1 MVSETYDA
9 CRRAGIL
16 TVLSGCSLLG
26 VPLTAEAQDS
36 AEASNGLQEVV
47 VTAQKREEN
56 LQTVPLSVTAI
67 GGDTMRALHVQDLAS
82 VTGTVPNVQIQVN
95 AGLTNAAS
103 FVIRGIG
110 IVGNPSPY
118 VGTEVATI
126 VDGVVQTVN
135 ELGLV
140 DRFDVERIEILR
152 GPQGTLFGANT
163 TGGAVNIVER
173 QPTGEWGAYGQ
184 AGVGNYQSKNV
195 SAAVNFPIIDN
206 TLSGKVAM
214 SNRSREGFY
223 TNLYNGEPIGGV
235 NTTSE
240 RGYLKWT
247 PNDTTDVTL
256 KVEGQQT
263 RNGTDILLNVAYPG
277 EIFYRPTTPFDFK
290 LYSDVP
296 DQHNSNS
303 YGITLTANSLTPIGK
318 ITSITNYAKWG
329 SRGYQD
335 IDGIDLYG
343 YAQIG
348 NTTGAQFSEELRDV
362 FHPVDSVEVLV
373 GAFLQKWMY
382 NSDGEAW
389 VAFVSPDLIDE
400 TLARQHTTNVSGF
413 SQLYWDVT
421 DKLRL
426 QAGVRVSHEKVHMA
440 REDDIYIQPA
450 GTDPKKAYG
459 NLIGAILQPFD
470 PANPPVQGQ
479 KDWTN
484 FGGKVGLDYKFTDTL
499 LGYGYYARGFKSG
512 GFNGRITLAT
522 DLGPFNPEFVDSY
535 ELGLKSDW
543 LNHHVRV
550 NLAAFMNKW
559 HDMQV
564 DEVFF
569 ANGVQHSAIV
579 NAAKA
584 TTKGFELETQWVVG
598 GGLRLDGNLGYLK
611 ANYDQFTVGSGVTC
625 PPQPQPQPVP
635 CSSVYDGRSLPYA
648 PKFTASVDGSY
659 TFNLF
664 NGDANALVQWTYNG
678 DRWGNF
684 TQQQSE
690 RLRANGLI
698 NANLSW
704 SPKDGKYTVSAWG
717 RNLADKKYLS
727 LALDAPPIF
736 TEGLLGN
743 PREFGVDVKF
753 DF

>member
-1 MVSETYDA
+1 MVAKTRNASV
-9 CRRAGIL
+9 RAGIL
-16 TVLSGCSLLG
+16 TVTWVCSLLS
-26 VPLTAEAQDS
+26 VPLSAQS
-36 AEASNGLQEVV
+36 QQASSSDALQEVV
-47 VTAQKREEN
+47 VTAQKRAEN

-67 GGDTMRALHVQDLAS
+67 AGPTMQALHVEGLAD
-82 VTGTVPNVQIQVN
+82 VTGTIPNVQIQVN
-95 AGLTNAAS
+95 AGLQNAAAL
-103 FVIRGIG
+103 VIRGIG

-140 DRFDVERIEILR
+140 DRFDVERIEVLR

-173 QPTGEWGAYGQ
+173 QPTGELGVYGQ
-184 AGVGNYQSKNV
+184 VGVGNYQSKNV
-195 SAAVNFPIIDN
+195 FAALNFPIIDG
-206 TLSGKVAM
+206 TLDGKVAV

-247 PNDTTDVTL
+247 PSDTTDVTL

-263 RNGTDILLNVAYPG
+263 RNGTDVLLNVSYPG
-277 EIFYRPTTPFDFK
+277 ELFYRPTTPYGFE

-296 DQHNSNS
+296 DQHNSDS
-303 YGITLTANSLTPIGK
+303 YGITITANSLTPIGK

-348 NTTGAQFSEELRDV
+348 NTTGHQFSQELRDV
-362 FHPVDSVEVLV
+362 FHPIDSVEVLV
-373 GAFLQKWMY
+373 GAFFQQWMY

-400 TLARQHTTNVSGF
+400 TLAREHTTNVAGF
-413 SQLYWDVT
+413 SQLYWNVT

-440 REDDIYIQPA
+440 REDDFYSQPA
-450 GTDPKKAYG
+450 GTDPRKGYG
-459 NLIGAILQPFD
+459 NLVGAVPQPVN
-470 PANPPVQGQ
+470 PANPPVQGE
-479 KDWTN
+479 KTWTN
-484 FGGKVGLDYKFTDTL
+484 VGGRVGLDYNFTPEVMA
-499 LGYGYYARGFKSG
+499 YGYYARGFKSG

-522 DLGPFNPEFVDSY
+522 DLGPFNPEFVDSF
-535 ELGLKSDW
+535 EVGLKSDW
-543 LNHHVRV
+543 LDHHLRV
-550 NLAAFMNKW
+550 NLAAFLNKW

-564 DEVFF
+564 AQVFF

-584 TTKGFELETQWVVG
+584 TTKGLELETQWVVG
-598 GGLRLDGNLGYLK
+598 GGLRFGGNVGYLR
-611 ANYDQFTVGSGVTC
+611 ANYDQFTTGSGPTC
-625 PPQPQPQPVP
+625 PPQPEPQPVP
-635 CSSVYDGRSLPYA
+635 CSAVYDGRTLPYA
-648 PKFTASVDGSY
+648 PKFTASVDANYAFGFLS
-659 TFNLF
+659 
-664 NGDANALVQWTYNG
+664 GDANALLQWTYNG
-678 DRWGNF
+678 ERWGNF
-684 TQQQSE
+684 TQQVSE
-690 RLRANGLI
+690 RLRADGLI

-704 SPKDGKYTVSAWG
+704 SPKAGKYTISVWG
-717 RNLADKKYLS
+717 RNLANKKYLV
-727 LALDAPPIF
+727 LALDAPPLF

-743 PREFGVDVKF
+743 PREFGMDVKF

>member
-1 MVSETYDA
+1 MTSKTRTCGCTAGVVSI
-9 CRRAGIL
+9 GL
-16 TVLSGCSLLG
+16 VCSLAMSA
-26 VPLTAEAQDS
+26 PAAAQ
-36 AEASNGLQEVV
+36 ASGSSSDALQEVV

-67 GGDTMRALHVQDLAS
+67 SGSTMQALHLQDLAD

-95 AGLTNAAS
+95 AGLTNAAA

-140 DRFDVERIEILR
+140 DRFDVQRIEVLR

-163 TGGAVNIVER
+163 TGGAVNIITN
-173 QPTGEWGAYGQ
+173 QPTGEYGVYGQ
-184 AGVGNYQSKNV
+184 VGVGNFQSKNV
-195 SAAVNFPIIDN
+195 SVGLNFPIIDN
-206 TLSGKVAM
+206 ELSGKVAF
-214 SNRSREGFY
+214 SNRSRQGFY

-240 RGYLKWT
+240 RGYLRWT
-247 PNDTTDVTL
+247 PSDTTDVTL

-263 RNGTDILLNVAYPG
+263 RNGTDVLLNIAYPG
-277 EIFYRPTTPFDFK
+277 ELFYRPDTPFAFK

-296 DQHNSNS
+296 DQHNSDS
-303 YGITLTANSLTPIGK
+303 YGVTLTANSRTAIGT

-335 IDGIDLYG
+335 IDGIKLYG

-348 NTTGAQFSEELRDV
+348 NTTGWQASEELRDV
-362 FHPVDSVEVLV
+362 FHPVDSLEVLV
-373 GAFLQKWMY
+373 GAFAQKWMY

-400 TLARQHTTNVSGF
+400 TLARQHTTNVSAF
-413 SQLYWDVT
+413 SQVYWDVT

-426 QAGVRVSHEKVHMA
+426 QAGIRGSHEKVQMA

-450 GTDPKKAYG
+450 GTDPRKAYG
-459 NLIGAILQPFD
+459 NLVGAILQPFD
-470 PANPPVQGQ
+470 PLNPPVSGH
-479 KDWTN
+479 KTWTN
-484 FGGKVGLDYKFTDTL
+484 FGGKVGADYKISDAML
-499 LGYGYYARGFKSG
+499 AYGYYARGFKSG

-522 DLGPFNPEFVDSY
+522 DLGPFNPEFVDSF
-535 ELGLKSDW
+535 EIGLKTD
-543 LNHHVRV
+543 LLEHHLRV
-550 NLAAFMNKW
+550 NLAAFLNKW

-584 TTKGFELETQWVVG
+584 TTKGLEFEAQWVVG

-611 ANYDQFTVGSGVTC
+611 ANYDNFTVGSGPTC
-625 PPQPQPQPVP
+625 PPRSQVQPVP
-635 CSSVYDGRSLPYA
+635 CSNIYDGVTLPYS
-648 PKFTASVDGSY
+648 PKFTGSLDANY
-659 TFNLF
+659 TFPLF
-664 NGDANALVQWTYNG
+664 AGQANAMAQWTYNG
-678 DRWGNF
+678 ERWGNF
-684 TQQQSE
+684 TQAASE

-704 SPKDGKYTVSAWG
+704 SPKESKYTLSAWG

-743 PREFGVDVKF
+743 PREFGVDVRF

>member
-1 MVSETYDA
+1 M
-9 CRRAGIL
+9 
-16 TVLSGCSLLG
+16 
-26 VPLTAEAQDS
+26 Q
-36 AEASNGLQEVV
+36 
-47 VTAQKREEN
+47 
-56 LQTVPLSVTAI
+56 
-67 GGDTMRALHVQDLAS
+67 ALHVQDLSS
-82 VTGTVPNVQIQVN
+82 VTGSVPNVQIQVN
-95 AGLTNAAS
+95 AGLANAAS

-118 VGTEVATI
+118 VGTEVATV
-126 VDGVVQTVN
+126 VDGVVQSVN

-163 TGGAVNIVER
+163 TGGAVNIIER

-184 AGVGNYQSKNV
+184 VGVGNYQSKNV
-195 SAAVNFPIIDN
+195 SAAVNFPIIDG
-206 TLSGKVAM
+206 TLSGKVAF

-223 TNLYNGEPIGGV
+223 TNLYNDESIGGV

-263 RNGTDILLNVAYPG
+263 RNGTDVLLNVSYPG
-277 EIFYRPTTPFDFK
+277 EVFYRPTTPFDFK

-303 YGITLTANSLTPIGK
+303 YGITITANSLTPIGK

-362 FHPVDSVEVLV
+362 FHPVESVEVLV

-382 NSDGEAW
+382 NSQGEGW
-389 VAFVSPDLIDE
+389 IAFVSPDLIDD

-413 SQLYWDVT
+413 SQIYWDVT

-426 QAGVRVSHEKVHMA
+426 QAGVRASHEKVHMA

-450 GTDPKKAYG
+450 GTNPRLGFG
-459 NLIGAILQPFD
+459 NLVGAQLQPFD

-484 FGGKVGLDYKFTDTL
+484 FGGKIGLDYKFTDTL
-499 LGYGYYARGFKSG
+499 LAYGYYARGFKSG
-512 GFNGRITLAT
+512 GFNGRITLAS

-535 ELGLKSDW
+535 EIGLKSDW
-543 LNHHVRV
+543 LDHHVRV
-550 NLAAFMNKW
+550 NLAAFLNKW

-584 TTKGFELETQWVVG
+584 TTRGFELETQWVVG
-598 GGLRLDGNLGYLK
+598 GGLRLDGNMGYLK

-625 PPQPQPQPVP
+625 PPQPEAQPVP

-648 PKFTASVDGSY
+648 PKFTASVDANYSFGI
-659 TFNLF
+659 F
-664 NGDANALVQWTYNG
+664 NGDAEAMLQWTYNG
-678 DRWGNF
+678 ERWGNF
-684 TQQQSE
+684 TQQTSE
-690 RLRANGLI
+690 RLRADGLL
-698 NANLSW
+698 NANLAW
-704 SPKDGKYTVSAWG
+704 SPKEGHYTISAWG

-727 LALDAPPIF
+727 LALDAPPLF

-753 DF
+753 NF